1 LERTFAQGGVTGR
14 SLVAGN
20 LHFSVARSE
29 DDADIRRLFRENAL
43 GGWVRLSL
51 EREPAA
57 FDADFGLSRSHAF
70 IIARDRDTG
79 EAVGICERSV
89 RDAFVDGEIRPLPY
103 LGSLRVAPARRHR
116 IRVLR
121 GGFAAIRS
129 LLGEPSD
136 VPFALTSI
144 TADNETA
151 RRVLCAGLP
160 GLPAYR
166 PVGELSTF
174 ALRTTVEPTPRGV
187 EHATPDDIAAIA
199 ILLQRSYRR
208 YQLAP
213 VWNAADLRQL
223 IAAGG
228 LRSEDF
234 LVVRRGPGV
243 CACLAV
249 WDQSIAK
256 QTVVRGYAPLLG
268 RWRPLVN
275 LVAPLSGMPRLPPAG
290 SPLAQVYLSHVA
302 VDNDDPAN
310 FRSLLAAG
318 LTVARRRGFD
328 IALTGFA
335 TAHPFAAI
343 LQRRRA
349 AIYRSLLHTVH
360 WQDGAAAADALAPR
374 LPHVEIAVL

>member
-1 LERTFAQGGVTGR
+1 MERTFAQGGLTGR
-14 SLVAGN
+14 SLAAGN
-20 LHFSVARSE
+20 LLFSVARQE

-51 EREPAA
+51 EREPDASA
-57 FDADFGLSRSHAF
+57 ADFGLSRSHAF
-70 IIARDRDTG
+70 IIARDRETG
-79 EAVGICERSV
+79 EALGICERSV
-89 RDAFVDGEIRPLPY
+89 RDAFVDGEIQPLPY
-103 LGSLRVAPARRHR
+103 LGSLRVALAHRHR

-136 VPFALTSI
+136 LPYALTSI

-151 RRVLCAGLP
+151 RRVLCSGLP
-160 GLPAYR
+160 GLPTYR
-166 PVGELSTF
+166 SVGELSTF
-174 ALRTTVEPTPRGV
+174 ALRTASAALPPGV
-187 EHATPDDIAAIA
+187 EQATPDDLAAIA
-199 ILLQRSYRR
+199 VLLQRNYRR
-208 YQLAP
+208 FQFAP
-213 VWNAADLRQL
+213 VWTAADLRQI

-243 CACLAV
+243 GACLAV
-249 WDQSIAK
+249 WDQSTAK
-256 QTVVRGYAPLLG
+256 QTVVRGYAPLLA
-268 RWRPLVN
+268 RLRPLVN
-275 LVAPLSGMPRLPPAG
+275 LAAPLSGMPRLPPPG

-302 VDNDDPAN
+302 VDNDDPDL
-310 FRSLLAAG
+310 FQSLLKAG
-318 LTVARRRGFD
+318 LTLARRRGFD
-328 IALTGFA
+328 VALTGFA

-343 LQRRRA
+343 LRRRRA

-360 WQDGAAAADALAPR
+360 WHDGAAADGRASR

>member
-1 LERTFAQGGVTGR
+1 MERTFAQGGLTRR

-20 LHFSVARSE
+20 LLFSVARGE

-57 FDADFGLSRSHAF
+57 SDADFGLSRSHAF
-70 IIARDRDTG
+70 IIARDHATA
-79 EAVGICERSV
+79 AVIGICERSV

-103 LGSLRVAPARRHR
+103 LGSLRVAPAHRHR

-121 GGFAAIRS
+121 GGFAAVRE

-136 VPFALTSI
+136 LPFALTSI

-151 RRVLCAGLP
+151 RRVLCSGLP
-160 GLPAYR
+160 GLPTYR

-174 ALRTTVEPTPRGV
+174 AIRTTLKDTPRGV
-187 EHATPDDIAAIA
+187 EQATPDDIAAIA
-199 ILLQRSYRR
+199 VLLQRSYCRF
-208 YQLAP
+208 QFAP
-213 VWNAADLRQL
+213 VWTAADLRQL

-256 QTVVRGYAPLLG
+256 QTVVRGYAPWLG
-268 RWRPLVN
+268 RFRPLVN
-275 LVAPLSGMPRLPPAG
+275 LAAPLTGMPWLPPPG
-290 SPLAQVYLSHVA
+290 SPLAQAYLSHVA
-302 VDNDDPAN
+302 VENDDPDI
-310 FRSLLAAG
+310 FESLLTAG
-318 LTVARRRGFD
+318 LTLARRRGFNV
-328 IALTGFA
+328 ALTGVA
-335 TAHPFAAI
+335 SAHPFATL
-343 LQRRRA
+343 LQSRRA

-360 WQDGAAAADALAPR
+360 WQDDDAALAPR

>member
-1 LERTFAQGGVTGR
+1 VTGQ

-20 LHFSVARSE
+20 LLFSVARGE

-51 EREPAA
+51 EREPNA

-70 IIARDRDTG
+70 IIARDRETG
-79 EAVGICERSV
+79 EAIGICERSV

-121 GGFAAIRS
+121 GGFAAVRS

-136 VPFALTSI
+136 LPFALTSI

-187 EHATPDDIAAIA
+187 EQATPDDIAAIA
-199 ILLQRSYRR
+199 VLLQRSYRR

-223 IAAGG
+223 SAAGG

-302 VDNDDPAN
+302 VDNDDPVI

-360 WQDGAAAADALAPR
+360 WQDGAAANALAPR